1 MQKFRMTFGM
11 FQLATIRINRF
22 ARRMLSALCALLGL
36 ALPACILT
44 LSPAAQAASPQT
56 KTFRIL
62 HIMSFNSPYRW
73 TDGQFDGFRAGLG
86 GDVSAEYKVFQLDTK
101 RQSSNEEQ
109 ERNGRMARDLISSW
123 KPDLVFTS
131 DDDAVRLVT
140 RYYINTAIPFVF
152 CGVNLSAEDHGI
164 KGARNV
170 TGILERE
177 HILETIHLIQALK
190 PGIKRIQVFS
200 DNASYWPQV
209 IGRIRTIA
217 RDHQEFRLVGID
229 QPVGMADLQRL
240 VLENPN
246 RADAYMILGNF
257 NFKNAQGAN
266 VPYPVLQRWL
276 AENSKIP
283 DMSFWDDRMLHGTV
297 AGVTVSA
304 FEQGLA
310 AGRQAREILINH
322 RPPASL
328 PIRATTKGVP
338 VINLKRARELG
349 IMPPSTQLLSTQII
363 TDYIWDK

>member
-1 MQKFRMTFGM
+1 MFRFLFG
-11 FQLATIRINRF
+11 
-22 ARRMLSALCALLGL
+22 LGVIFSLL
-36 ALPACILT
+36 ALPISAT
-44 LSPAAQAASPQT
+44 AAESPT
-56 KTFRIL
+56 RTFRIL

-73 TDGQFDGFRAGLG
+73 TDGQFDGFKAGLG
-86 GDVSAEYKVFQLDTK
+86 ADVKVQYKVFQLDTK
-101 RQSSNEEQ
+101 RQSSIEEQ
-109 ERNGRMARDLISSW
+109 ERNGRKARELVDSW

-140 RYYINTAIPFVF
+140 KHYVNSPIPFVF

-164 KGARNV
+164 QGASNI
-170 TGILERE
+170 TGVLERE
-177 HILETIHLIQALK
+177 HILETIHLMQALK
-190 PGIKRIQVFS
+190 PDVKRIQVFS

-217 RDHQEFRLVGID
+217 RENKGFTLVGVD
-229 QPVGMADLQRL
+229 QPVALAELQRQ

-246 RADAYMILGNF
+246 KADAYMILGNF
-257 NFKNAQGAN
+257 NFKDARGAD

-276 AENSKIP
+276 AENSKVP
-283 DMSFWDDRMLHGTV
+283 DMSFWDDRMLHGTM

-310 AGRQAREILINH
+310 AGKRAREILLNH
-322 RPPASL
+322 RSPATL
-328 PIRATTKGVP
+328 PITATTKGVP

-349 IMPPSTQLLSTQII
+349 IMPQSTQLLSTQVV

>member
-1 MQKFRMTFGM
+1 MFRILFG
-11 FQLATIRINRF
+11 
-22 ARRMLSALCALLGL
+22 LGVIFSL
-36 ALPACILT
+36 FALPVSAT
-44 LSPAAQAASPQT
+44 AAESPT
-56 KTFRIL
+56 RTFRIL

-73 TDGQFDGFRAGLG
+73 TDGQFDGFKAGLG
-86 GDVSAEYKVFQLDTK
+86 ADVKVQYKVFQLDTK
-101 RQSSNEEQ
+101 RQSSIEEQ
-109 ERNGRMARDLISSW
+109 ERNGRKARELVDSW

-140 RYYINTAIPFVF
+140 KHYVNSPIPFVF

-164 KGARNV
+164 QGASNI
-170 TGILERE
+170 TGVLERE
-177 HILETIHLIQALK
+177 HILETIHLMQALK
-190 PGIKRIQVFS
+190 PDVKRIQVFS

-217 RDHQEFRLVGID
+217 REHKEFTLVGVD
-229 QPVGMADLQRL
+229 QPVALAELQRQ

-257 NFKNAQGAN
+257 NFKDAKGAD

-276 AENSKIP
+276 AENSKVP
-283 DMSFWDDRMLHGTV
+283 DMSFWDDRMLHGTM

-310 AGRQAREILINH
+310 AGKRAREILVNH
-322 RPPASL
+322 RSPATL
-328 PIRATTKGVP
+328 PVTVTTKGVP

-349 IMPPSTQLLSTQII
+349 IMPQSTQLLSTQVI

>member
-1 MQKFRMTFGM
+1 MFRFLFG
-11 FQLATIRINRF
+11 
-22 ARRMLSALCALLGL
+22 LGVIFSLL
-36 ALPACILT
+36 ALPISAT
-44 LSPAAQAASPQT
+44 AAESPT
-56 KTFRIL
+56 RTFRIL

-73 TDGQFDGFRAGLG
+73 TDGQFDGFKAGLG
-86 GDVSAEYKVFQLDTK
+86 ADVKVQYKVFQLDTK
-101 RQSSNEEQ
+101 RQSSIEEQ
-109 ERNGRMARDLISSW
+109 ERNGRKARELVDSW

-140 RYYINTAIPFVF
+140 KHYVNSPIPFVF

-164 KGARNV
+164 QGASNI
-170 TGILERE
+170 TGVLERE
-177 HILETIHLIQALK
+177 HILETIHLMQALK
-190 PGIKRIQVFS
+190 PDVKRIQVFS

-217 RDHQEFRLVGID
+217 RENKGFILVGVD
-229 QPVGMADLQRL
+229 QPVALAELQRQ

-246 RADAYMILGNF
+246 KADAYMILGNF
-257 NFKNAQGAN
+257 NFKDARGAD

-276 AENSKIP
+276 AENSKVP
-283 DMSFWDDRMLHGTV
+283 DMSFWDDRMLHGTM

-310 AGRQAREILINH
+310 AGKRAREILLNH
-322 RPPASL
+322 RSPATL
-328 PIRATTKGVP
+328 PITATTKGVP

-349 IMPPSTQLLSTQII
+349 IMPQSTQLLSTQVV

>member
-1 MQKFRMTFGM
+1 MFRILFG
-11 FQLATIRINRF
+11 
-22 ARRMLSALCALLGL
+22 LGVIFSL
-36 ALPACILT
+36 FALPVSAT
-44 LSPAAQAASPQT
+44 AAESPT
-56 KTFRIL
+56 RTFRIL

-73 TDGQFDGFRAGLG
+73 TDGQFDGFKAGLG
-86 GDVSAEYKVFQLDTK
+86 TDVKVQYKVFQLDTK
-101 RQSSNEEQ
+101 RQSSIEEQ
-109 ERNGRMARDLISSW
+109 ERNGRKARELVDSW

-140 RYYINTAIPFVF
+140 KHYVNSPIPFVF

-164 KGARNV
+164 QGASNI
-170 TGILERE
+170 TGVMERE
-177 HILETIHLIQALK
+177 HILETIHLMQALK
-190 PGIKRIQVFS
+190 PDVKRIQVFS

-217 RDHQEFRLVGID
+217 REHKEFTLVGVD
-229 QPVGMADLQRL
+229 QPVALAELQRQ

-257 NFKNAQGAN
+257 NFKDAKGAD

-276 AENSKIP
+276 AENSKVP
-283 DMSFWDDRMLHGTV
+283 DMSVWDDRMLHGTM

-310 AGRQAREILINH
+310 AGKRAREILVNH
-322 RPPASL
+322 RSPATL
-328 PIRATTKGVP
+328 PITVTTKGVP

-349 IMPPSTQLLSTQII
+349 IMPQSTQLLSTQVI